1 MECGEDMVSPMSGE
15 HQEAAVTVD
24 VYPAAEEEQ
33 HHTPLAAVAREE
45 EASTSRRQKQR
56 HREKHLPCSAP
67 QPLSWFNRKQP
78 GAS

>member
-15 HQEAAVTVD
+15 HQEAAITVD

-33 HHTPLAAVAREE
+33 HHTPLTALAQEEEE

-56 HREKHLPCSAP
+56 HREKHLPCSAHS
-67 QPLSWFNRKQP
+67 L
-78 GAS
+78 